1 MVVEGQVRVLLV
13 NLLQRS
19 WEVFSPALQ
28 EFESYFQLLL
38 PLYKGMPER
47 SLGIQHL
54 SCRADNNGVKTLDR
68 EPVGLSAGFRWG
80 VVNPVV
86 VEYLFVLS
94 DASFLPGIAK
104 GLLLGRSHAANTEG
118 PRLSIDTIDSASRD
132 PCPCYSYSI
141 HT

>member
-1 MVVEGQVRVLLV
+1 MVVEGQVRVLLM

-19 WEVFSPALQ
+19 REVFSPALQ
-28 EFESYFQLLL
+28 EFKSYLQLLL
-38 PLYKGMPER
+38 PLYKGLPER

-54 SCRADNNGVKTLDR
+54 GRRAENNGVKTLDG
-68 EPVGLSAGFRWG
+68 EPVRLCAGFRWG

-94 DASFLPGIAK
+94 KVAFLPSIAK
-104 GLLLGRSHAANTEG
+104 QLLLGKFHAADTEG
-118 PRLSIDTIDSASRD
+118 SRLSIDTIDSSSRD
-132 PCPCYSYSI
+132 PYPCYSYSI